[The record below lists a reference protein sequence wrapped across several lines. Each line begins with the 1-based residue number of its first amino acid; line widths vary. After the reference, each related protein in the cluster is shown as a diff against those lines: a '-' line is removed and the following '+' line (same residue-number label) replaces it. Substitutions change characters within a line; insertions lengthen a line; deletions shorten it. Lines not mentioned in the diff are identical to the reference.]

1 MKGTPAFTT
10 GIPVSPGQ
18 VWRRAHAL
26 LHTSPDDQDPK
37 KELMVHRLELSDHEA
52 PETEI
57 ATVSIVVRDA
67 RGFTHHYEDFTTSAA
82 NAQRALGILAQG

>member
-1 MKGTPAFTT
+1 
-10 GIPVSPGQ
+10 
-18 VWRRAHAL
+18 
-26 LHTSPDDQDPK
+26 
-37 KELMVHRLELSDHEA
+37 MVHRLDLSDREA